1 MTATDPIAGSG
12 QGNALPRQDVSSF
25 QFKLVLALALFNP
38 PIAMPEVLNLHP
50 LFVQLQTRYPTSGLL
65 TELVQM
71 HADHFVVRAIVQLGS
86 MTLATSLATAAT
98 VEQAEDQARLRVLAL
113 LGIHPAPSGFPEL
126 PFPSY
131 STPASPL
138 THTFKNIAQRS
149 EPSDD
154 MTLQNQVTPAAL
166 TDVETAIAPLSTL
179 SALAFEPAP
188 ITDAPNIPLSTALV
202 EPSAPIPYVSDM
214 EPESFEAP
222 SEDAPLDRDDEP
234 YDDAPYDNAP
244 DDEEPFEEPESLVE
258 AASSRD
264 RASTESVPAKVEESA
279 SKSKPCKPSASKE
292 PPASEADT
300 AGSASRDLSSLISQI
315 GVEIDRIGWSK
326 RQGSTYLQKTY
337 GKKTR
342 SELTDDELEDFLTYL
357 NTQPSAGESL
367 ATE

>member
-1 MTATDPIAGSG
+1 
-12 QGNALPRQDVSSF
+12 
-25 QFKLVLALALFNP
+25 
-38 PIAMPEVLNLHP
+38 MPEVLNLHP

-71 HADHFVVRAIVQLGS
+71 HADDFVVRAIVQLGS

-126 PFPSY
+126 PFSSY

-138 THTFKNIAQRS
+138 TNAFKNIAQRS

-154 MTLQNQVTPAAL
+154 MTLQKQVTPAAL

-179 SALAFEPAP
+179 AALAFEPALT
-188 ITDAPNIPLSTALV
+188 TDAPNLPFSTAFV

-244 DDEEPFEEPESLVE
+244 YDNAPDDEEPVEEPESLVE

-264 RASTESVPAKVEESA
+264 RASTESVPAKAEESA
-279 SKSKPCKPSASKE
+279 SKSKPRKPSASKE

-357 NTQPSAGESL
+357 NTQPSAGESP